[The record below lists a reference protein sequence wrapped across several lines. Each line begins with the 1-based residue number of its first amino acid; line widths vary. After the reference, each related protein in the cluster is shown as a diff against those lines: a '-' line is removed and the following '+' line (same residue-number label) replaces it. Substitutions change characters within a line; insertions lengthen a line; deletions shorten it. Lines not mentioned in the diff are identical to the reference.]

1 MEIIKTPLQDLI
13 IIKPIIFKDERGD
26 FYEVYH
32 EDKFELMGVKLRFVQ
47 DNQSV
52 SKKGVI
58 RGLHFQKPPFAQA
71 KLVRV
76 VQGSAIDVAVD
87 LRKSSS
93 TYGMHYSLVLS
104 SDNHLQLFIPAGFA
118 HGFAALEDDTV
129 LSYKCSNYYQKESE
143 GTLSFN
149 DPDLNIH
156 WLIENPIVSA
166 KDRQGLLLKNFV
178 SPF

>member
-1 MEIIKTPLQDLI
+1 MEIIKTPLQDLL

-26 FYEVYH
+26 FYEVYN
-32 EDKFELMGVKLRFVQ
+32 EEKFALTGINLKFVQ

-76 VQGSAIDVAVD
+76 VQGAAMDVAVD
-87 LRKSSS
+87 LRKSSP
-93 TYGMHYSLVLS
+93 TFGRHYFLVLS
-104 SDNHLQLFIPAGFA
+104 SDNHLQLFIPEGFA
-118 HGFAALEDDTV
+118 HGFAALDDNTV
-129 LSYKCSNYYQKESE
+129 LSYKCSNYYHKESE
-143 GTLSFN
+143 GTLSFD

-156 WLIENPIVSA
+156 WQTENPIVSA
-166 KDRQGLLLKNFV
+166 KDRQGLLFKNFV